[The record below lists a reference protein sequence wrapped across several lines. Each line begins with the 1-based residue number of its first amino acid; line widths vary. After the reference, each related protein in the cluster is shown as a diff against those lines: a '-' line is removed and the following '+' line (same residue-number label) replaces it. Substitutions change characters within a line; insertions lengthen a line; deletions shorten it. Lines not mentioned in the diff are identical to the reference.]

1 MVNPVTAYPRGNG
14 PLWKVFWLYGVIPS
28 NLLLGVILWMLWFQ
42 AALGAIITMLA
53 VLLVYT
59 GWIVVSVWQC
69 ADNVK
74 TEHYYGVIARWLT
87 VAWAANTLFF
97 TAFLIIDLLT

>member
-1 MVNPVTAYPRGNG
+1 MPNPIIAYPSGEG

-28 NLLLGVILWMLWFQ
+28 NLLLAAILAMLWRE
-42 AALGAIITMLA
+42 APVGPIIAMLA

-69 ADNVK
+69 SDNVK
-74 TEHYYGVIARWLT
+74 RENYYGVLARWLT
-87 VAWAANTLFF
+87 VAWAANTIFF
-97 TAFLIIDLLT
+97 TSFLVIDLLT

>member
-1 MVNPVTAYPRGNG
+1 MTNPVTAYPAGEG
-14 PLWKVFWLYGVIPS
+14 PLWKVFWLYGVVPS
-28 NLLLGVILWMLWFQ
+28 NLLLGAILAMLWYK
-42 AALGAIITMLA
+42 AAAGAIVAMLA
-53 VLLVYT
+53 VLVVYT

-87 VAWAANTLFF
+87 VAWAANTIFF
-97 TAFLIIDLLT
+97 TGFLLIDLLT